1 MGRMEDGNM
10 RMMGNLEALGI
21 FVKSNDVSPN
31 INGSSYGDTVSV
43 NVPNLIYE
51 KGKLVKW
58 VSKDS
63 KEIVWLVN
71 DRGNEGVVIH
81 SDGLMSVGT
90 VSNLEE
96 IKGIE
101 SFIGTVNIVSQAKE

>member
-1 MGRMEDGNM
+1 M
-10 RMMGNLEALGI
+10 RMIGNLESLGI
-21 FVKSNDVSPN
+21 FVKSSDVSPN

-43 NVPNLIYE
+43 NVPNIIYE

-63 KEIVWLVN
+63 KEIVWIVN
-71 DRGNEGVVIH
+71 ERGNEGVVIH

-90 VSNLEE
+90 VSNLSE
-96 IKGIE
+96 INGIE

>member
-1 MGRMEDGNM
+1 M

>member
-1 MGRMEDGNM
+1 MDNLGNI
-10 RMMGNLEALGI
+10 GNLGGLGI
-21 FVKSNDVSPN
+21 SITGTDVSPN

-43 NVPNLIYE
+43 KVPNIIYE

-71 DRGNEGVVIH
+71 EKGNEGVVIH

-90 VSNLEE
+90 ITDLSSMKN
-96 IKGIE
+96 IE
-101 SFIGTVNIVSQAKE
+101 SFIGTVNIVSAAKE

>member
-1 MGRMEDGNM
+1 MNKI
-10 RMMGNLEALGI
+10 GNLEGLGI
-21 FVKSNDVSPN
+21 IVKTADVLPN
-31 INGSSYGDTVSV
+31 ILGSSYGDTVSV
-43 NVPNLIYE
+43 KVPNLIYE

-63 KEIVWLVN
+63 KEIVWMVN
-71 DRGNEGVVIH
+71 ERGNEGVVIH